1 MPGVASSG
9 GCHHRR
15 RPRLLPA
22 KLLSYALLRF
32 LPKQGV
38 GKESFA
44 GIQLHSFILTLRFQ
58 GVFET
63 AQAELEIF
71 HLGMDKVDFLRL

>member
-38 GKESFA
+38 GKESLA
-44 GIQLHSFILTLRFQ
+44 GVQLHSFILTRRFQ
-58 GVFET
+58 RVFET

-71 HLGMDKVDFLRL
+71 HLGMDEVNFLRL